1 MDVIIS
7 KRFTKSFLFIMMAT
21 LIVTLTTQASAF
33 EEVNTNSFGV
43 AIKGYDPVA
52 YFTDGEA
59 VKGKSQFSYTWN
71 EANWYFASTANRDLF
86 AADPEHYAPQYGGF

>member
-1 MDVIIS
+1 MDVITS
-7 KRFTKSFLFIMMAT
+7 KKITKALLFMVMTT
-21 LIVTLTTQASAF
+21 LIVTLATQASAF

-59 VKGKSQFSYTWN
+59 TIGKSEFSYTWN
-71 EANWYFASTANRDLF
+71 EAKWYFASAANRDLF
-86 AADPEHYAPQYGGF
+86 ASDQVGS